1 MATIL
6 LADDDELFCYLL
18 HGVLCSHGHEVL
30 TAYHGREALK
40 LFRQHHPQIT
50 VLDLRMP
57 EMDGLEVL
65 RQIRAS
71 DPQAVVMILTAWG
84 TDELEQQARQYGAI
98 DFLNKQL
105 TYDSIAAMVEFVM
118 TEPSKLFKPG
128 WVLLVDKADRTRNLF
143 EGFLRDHGVLLRV
156 ARDGPEAMTLI
167 LDALPQLVVLDMD
180 LGGIEDPWDAV
191 PKMTAPEFFHALRQ
205 LRYPGGLILLSE
217 RVEHALEAQAC
228 NLDTIDLLRKPVT
241 PERFLVAVQIGMAT
255 LGKPPIQGRC

>member
-40 LFRQHHPQIT
+40 LFHQHHPQIT

-118 TEPSKLFKPG
+118 TEPSNLFKPG

-156 ARDGPEAMTLI
+156 ARDGPEAMTML

-180 LGGIEDPWDAV
+180 LGGIDDPWNTV
-191 PKMTAPEFFHALRQ
+191 PQMTAPEFFHALRQ

-241 PERFLVAVQIGMAT
+241 PERLLVAVQIGMAT

>member
-40 LFRQHHPQIT
+40 LFHQHHPQIT

-128 WVLLVDKADRTRNLF
+128 WVLLVDKADRTRTLF

-156 ARDGPEAMTLI
+156 ARDGPEAMTML

-180 LGGIEDPWDAV
+180 LGGIDDPWNSV
-191 PKMTAPEFFHALRQ
+191 PQMTAPEFFHALRQ

-241 PERFLVAVQIGMAT
+241 PERLLVAVQIGMAT

>member
-1 MATIL
+1 
-6 LADDDELFCYLL
+6 
-18 HGVLCSHGHEVL
+18 
-30 TAYHGREALK
+30 
-40 LFRQHHPQIT
+40 
-50 VLDLRMP
+50 
-57 EMDGLEVL
+57 
-65 RQIRAS
+65 
-71 DPQAVVMILTAWG
+71 MILTAWG

-156 ARDGPEAMTLI
+156 ARDGPEAMTML

-180 LGGIEDPWDAV
+180 LGGIDDPWNTV
-191 PKMTAPEFFHALRQ
+191 PQMTAPEFFHALRQ

-241 PERFLVAVQIGMAT
+241 PERLLVAVQIGMAT